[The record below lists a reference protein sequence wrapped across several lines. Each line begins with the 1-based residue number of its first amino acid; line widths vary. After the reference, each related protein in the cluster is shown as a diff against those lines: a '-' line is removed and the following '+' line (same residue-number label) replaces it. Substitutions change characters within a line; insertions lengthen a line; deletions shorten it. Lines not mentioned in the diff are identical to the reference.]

1 MLSAQAPFPKKVSCF
16 VNICVS
22 SDNSFPSVRQEHA
35 LGPWKGSP
43 FLQYQPF
50 PHGITSAFVGILY
63 SVQLIKVAN
72 YPGSSSL
79 DQSASQPTLHL
90 GILAPD
96 VGGAKELPPQPLV
109 KSGLSI
115 LELQYYLLIP
125 DSIHWAGTSCF
136 TLDTMFFSIDY
147 FVSH

>member
-1 MLSAQAPFPKKVSCF
+1 M
-16 VNICVS
+16 CVS

-35 LGPWKGSP
+35 LRPWKGSP
-43 FLQYQPF
+43 FLQYQTF

-63 SVQLIKVAN
+63 SVQLLKIAN

-79 DQSASQPTLHL
+79 DQRASQPTLHL
-90 GILAPD
+90 WILASD
-96 VGGAKELPPQPLV
+96 VGGSKELPPQPLA

-125 DSIHWAGTSCF
+125 DSIH
-136 TLDTMFFSIDY
+136 
-147 FVSH
+147 